1 MMDFVKESKPGAE
14 AKKAP
19 LPPTEDPEA
28 PSPSSDDNKLRVNVL
43 GSSQELGYYVALKS
57 KLNDTRI
64 KNQTHFLAVDEYRG
78 EGSLLT
84 KRSRKDFEIKESPM
98 VRVEPVI
105 KTEEESQPLDIPMNV
120 PDDLVRIL
128 QE

>member
-14 AKKAP
+14 ANKAP
-19 LPPTEDPEA
+19 LPPTEA
-28 PSPSSDDNKLRVNVL
+28 PLSPSDNKLRVNVL